1 MLSKTYIRWILAILI
16 TLAAVVYQRL
26 TGPTH
31 PLRGTVEIEGQKI
44 KYRLLRSHVDESD
57 QLVSIPFIDSTS
69 VAEVFFK
76 RYKTGDD
83 WTRLD
88 MAATDGKLTAALPKQ
103 PPAGKLEY
111 YIHIQKGRTEYLIP
125 PDRTVITRFK
135 GAVPNWALF
144 PHVLLMFIAML
155 LSVLSALEALAKG
168 PRILRYTL
176 LTTICLFIG
185 GMILGPV
192 VQKFAFGE
200 FWTGIPF
207 GHDLT
212 DNKTL
217 VAMIGWLAASWQVL
231 RKNGAGA
238 RWWVVAAGI
247 ILLLVYSIP
256 HSTLGS
262 ELDYETMKVIQ
273 GN

>member
-1 MLSKTYIRWILAILI
+1 MLGKIYLRWLLAILI
-16 TLAAVVYQRL
+16 TLTAVIYQRR
-26 TGPTH
+26 TGPTY
-31 PLRGTVEIEGQKI
+31 PLKGSVEIDGQKI
-44 KYRLLRSHVDESD
+44 KYRLLRSHGEESD
-57 QLVSIPFIDSTS
+57 QPVEIPFIDSTAM
-69 VAEVFFK
+69 AEVFFK
-76 RYKTGDD
+76 RYKTDDD
-83 WTRLD
+83 WIRLD
-88 MAATDGKLTAALPKQ
+88 MSATDGKLTAALPKQ

-111 YIHIQKGRTEYLIP
+111 YIHIQKGEREYLIP

-135 GAVPNWALF
+135 GVVPGWALF

-168 PRILRYTL
+168 PYIVKFTL
-176 LTTICLFIG
+176 FTTICLFIG
-185 GMILGPV
+185 GMILGPI

-207 GHDLT
+207 GYDLT

-231 RKNGAGA
+231 RKNGIQA

-247 ILLLVYSIP
+247 LLLLVYSIP

-262 ELDYETMKVIQ
+262 ELNYETMQVIQ
-273 GN
+273 GD